1 MVKSLQDQLLGVG
14 LVDGKKAKKISK
26 ETRKEK
32 KQKGKTKQ
40 PVLTEAQLAAR
51 QLQQEKLERDQ
62 ALNKE
67 LKLTAE
73 KKAIAA
79 QIAQLANHYKVERK
93 LGDSEYNF
101 TDNNK
106 IKKLAMTQALYDE
119 LVRGR
124 LCIVR
129 LDERYELIP
138 KPIAEKI
145 RERDAT
151 VIVVNNSISKT
162 SANQISS
169 KPEQEQDNAVQ
180 SDEDYYAQF
189 EIPDD
194 LTW

>member
-162 SANQISS
+162 SANQTSS